1 MLGILY
7 SIVAGISMSVQGVFN
22 TRLSEKIGLWATN
35 TLVQG
40 SGFVIT
46 LAVVLLSGRENW
58 NNIGSCK
65 KLYFLGGALGVI
77 ITFTVMQ
84 GIKSLGTTYS
94 ISIILVS
101 QLLAAALI
109 DFWGLFDSA
118 KMNFAFNKVAGI
130 IIMIIGILV
139 LKWKN

>member
-7 SIVAGISMSVQGVFN
+7 SIIAGISMSIQGVFN

-35 TLVQG
+35 TIVQG
-40 SGFVIT
+40 VGFIIT
-46 LAVVLLSGRENW
+46 LIIVLSSGKENW
-58 NNIGSCK
+58 GNINCCK
-65 KLYFLGGALGVI
+65 KLYFLGGVFGVI

-84 GIKSLGTTYS
+84 GIKSLGTTHS

-109 DFWGLFDSA
+109 DFWGLFDSQ
-118 KMNFAFNKVAGI
+118 KINFTFNKIAGI

-139 LKWKN
+139 LKWKG

>member
-1 MLGILY
+1 
-7 SIVAGISMSVQGVFN
+7 
-22 TRLSEKIGLWATN
+22 
-35 TLVQG
+35 VQG

-109 DFWGLFDSA
+109 DFLGLFDSA

>member
-65 KLYFLGGALGVI
+65 KLYFLGGVFGVM
-77 ITFTVMQ
+77 T
-84 GIKSLGTTYS
+84 KP
-94 ISIILVS
+94 
-101 QLLAAALI
+101 
-109 DFWGLFDSA
+109 
-118 KMNFAFNKVAGI
+118 
-130 IIMIIGILV
+130 
-139 LKWKN
+139 